1 MPGSPCDDAVFVD
14 LSSHSPSLR
23 IRLHPGQTEVRMGLG
38 LRLGLGNSVEQL
50 TSCRPPKEASAR
62 ARRRGYPAMQR
73 LPDLSGSGSIPL
85 TSAPDEAPWPWSAAD
100 LSVALGNVV
109 QQHSFTHPVVV
120 SSRCSVLTWKIK
132 GGGGWRVVV
141 FGGLFPPFFHAL
153 GSLSSRSAQVLL
165 PRGTQ
170 LRLFVLPQ
178 WPVLSF
184 RPVLCRRLFLP
195 LLPCIDCRSTPD
207 MEGAMTS

>member
-1 MPGSPCDDAVFVD
+1 MMPCLLTGPLTLPVLESA
-14 LSSHSPSLR
+14 S
-23 IRLHPGQTEVRMGLG
+23 IQLG

-132 GGGGWRVVV
+132 GGGGGGWWCSVVC
-141 FGGLFPPFFHAL
+141 FRRSSMLWAAFLLDPPKFCCREGPNCAFLF
-153 GSLSSRSAQVLL
+153 SRSG
-165 PRGTQ
+165 PSFP
-170 LRLFVLPQ
+170 FVL
-178 WPVLSF
+178 SCADDCSC
-184 RPVLCRRLFLP
+184 LCCPASIVDQP
-195 LLPCIDCRSTPD
+195 LTWKEP
-207 MEGAMTS
+207 